1 MSLMRAFTVMLGD
14 VKAAD
19 ASARQ
24 VTGILQWRDYVHEA
38 VRRGEGL
45 PCSPGRAVH
54 MPSSNT
60 HARWV
65 MAAEAILDDLRE
77 QAGDADVLYEEKV
90 SEAAE
95 WDREA
100 DAAEGEAA
108 ASAAAAEAESAAA
121 ETCMANRDFG
131 AAAAHQAAAA
141 MHRANA
147 AAAAARAAEARRR
160 AAEAREMADKAMAWC
175 IAARDAHTFGERL
188 IAGEN
193 EIAIPV
199 GEALAAAGGVDEVYG
214 TKHALTADTG
224 SGGSRQMAL
233 RGGAR

>member
-54 MPSSNT
+54 MPSSST

-77 QAGDADVLYEEKV
+77 QASDADELYADAMAAANAADGEEAAAE
-90 SEAAE
+90 SEAAS
-95 WDREA
+95 
-100 DAAEGEAA
+100 AE
-108 ASAAAAEAESAAA
+108 ASAAAE
-121 ETCMANRDFG
+121 
-131 AAAAHQAAAA
+131 QAAAA
-141 MHRANA
+141 REL
-147 AAAAARAAEARRR
+147 AE
-160 AAEAREMADKAMAWC
+160 KAMVWG

-188 IAGEN
+188 VADEN
-193 EIAIPV
+193 EIAVPI
-199 GEALAAAGGVDEVYG
+199 GEALAAAGGVSEVYG
-214 TKHALTADTG
+214 SKHALTADTG

>member
-54 MPSSNT
+54 MPSSST

-77 QAGDADVLYEEKV
+77 QANDADVLYEEAM
-90 SEAAE
+90 AAANA
-95 WDREA
+95 A
-100 DAAEGEAA
+100 DGEAA
-108 ASAAAAEAESAAA
+108 AAESEAASAEASAAA
-121 ETCMANRDFG
+121 E
-131 AAAAHQAAAA
+131 QAAAA
-141 MHRANA
+141 ACASERDFGGAAAHTAAAAGYSA
-147 AAAAARAAEARRR
+147 AAAAAHARAEDARARAAA
-160 AAEAREMADKAMAWC
+160 ARELAEKAMAWG

-188 IAGEN
+188 VADEN
-193 EIAIPV
+193 SIAIPV
-199 GEALAAAGGVDEVYG
+199 GEALAAAGGVTEVYG
-214 TKHALTADTG
+214 TKHALSADTG